1 MTKDIETPPLVC
13 VLAYDGLCTFEFGIC
28 VEVFGLP
35 RPELRVPWYRFAV
48 VAVEPGPLR
57 ATGGVSVDAPS
68 NLDVLET
75 AALILVPG
83 WRGAEAP
90 VPAALCSALQA
101 AHRRGARIASIC
113 SGVFV
118 LAAAG
123 FLSGR
128 RATTHWRY
136 ADRLRE
142 YDPSITV
149 LPDVLYVDEGSILTS
164 AGSAAG
170 LDLCLHIV
178 RSDFGAEIS
187 NNVAQRLVLP
197 AHREGGQMQFV
208 PRPVSQRR
216 TGAIGPLLDSLQR
229 RLNEPWTVT
238 AMAGLAGV
246 SPRTFLRRFQNATGE
261 SPGVWL
267 TGQRIAFAREL
278 LETTSAG
285 VAIVAERAGF
295 GSPETLRHH
304 FRRRF
309 GISPTSYRASFG
321 QRSSL

>member
-1 MTKDIETPPLVC
+1 
-13 VLAYDGLCTFEFGIC
+13 
-28 VEVFGLP
+28 
-35 RPELRVPWYRFAV
+35 
-48 VAVEPGPLR
+48 
-57 ATGGVSVDAPS
+57 
-68 NLDVLET
+68 
-75 AALILVPG
+75 
-83 WRGAEAP
+83 
-90 VPAALCSALQA
+90 
-101 AHRRGARIASIC
+101 
-113 SGVFV
+113 
-118 LAAAG
+118 
-123 FLSGR
+123 
-128 RATTHWRY
+128 
-136 ADRLRE
+136 
-142 YDPSITV
+142 
-149 LPDVLYVDEGSILTS
+149 
-164 AGSAAG
+164 
-170 LDLCLHIV
+170 
-178 RSDFGAEIS
+178 
-187 NNVAQRLVLP
+187 
-197 AHREGGQMQFV
+197 MQFV